1 MIKTDVGTSG
11 MDKKASAVAAQKKP
25 QRGSKTMRDI
35 VTALAE
41 KFRGEHRAARR
52 YVALVLALS
61 MVVTL
66 FVNW

>member
-1 MIKTDVGTSG
+1 
-11 MDKKASAVAAQKKP
+11 
-25 QRGSKTMRDI
+25 MRDI

>member
-1 MIKTDVGTSG
+1 MKDKITS
-11 MDKKASAVAAQKKP
+11 
-25 QRGSKTMRDI
+25 
-35 VTALAE
+35 LAE
-41 KFRGEHRAARR
+41 KFRREHRAARR